1 MGMRF
6 SIDEM
11 YTPADGFHGTCC
23 LIRRAYQGTLAD
35 LDLQIYLVGF
45 PCQQGL
51 CVYVFYI

>member
-6 SIDEM
+6 PIDEM